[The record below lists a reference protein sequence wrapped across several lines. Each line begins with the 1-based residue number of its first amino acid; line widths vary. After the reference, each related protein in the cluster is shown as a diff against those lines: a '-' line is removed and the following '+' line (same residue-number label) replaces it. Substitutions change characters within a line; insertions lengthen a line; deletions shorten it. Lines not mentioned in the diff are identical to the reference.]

1 MQNISSGIKGLD
13 SLTDSFYVG
22 DNVVWEVE
30 SGTLYSVFIRCFVM
44 QAINDGQYVTYIS
57 FNSSPQSIYKRL
69 SGVIDLDRF
78 ILIDCFTSGKGK
90 NDKTF
95 LKFYENLPAGL
106 NAVQIENPKDI
117 EAFSARLNA
126 VTDSLPPGIRLV
138 FDSLTGMQD
147 LWGSEDETYHVFTY
161 MCPRLYDLGTVAYWI
176 LENEAH
182 SSKFKANLHHIT
194 QVVLSLY
201 KKREKL
207 YVKAL
212 KLEGREGREAF
223 KPHLYEITGSD
234 VNITLPK
241 KEAAAEIGSII
252 RETRLSKGMNQKELA
267 DKIGLTPSFLS
278 QLENDQISP
287 SLNSYLQ
294 ICEAL
299 GVSPGFF
306 LGSEH
311 RREKKPWFFAGESAI
326 ERGVRLADGVKSCF
340 IAADERMTMRLVIF
354 SPCASIT
361 HHISGGDR
369 HEFMHVTKGAITVT
383 VAGKDQKLAAGDS
396 VFFLRRVFLRHGEMK
411 EVRRHRLL
419 HLPEQQN

>member
-1 MQNISSGIKGLD
+1 MHNISSGIKGLD

-30 SGTLYSVFIRCFVM
+30 SGTLYPVFIRCFVM
-44 QAINDGQYVTYIS
+44 QAINDGQHVVYIS
-57 FNSSPQSIYKRL
+57 FNSSPQSIFKRL
-69 SGVIDLDRF
+69 SDVISLDRF

-90 NDKTF
+90 NDRTF
-95 LKFYENLPAGL
+95 LKFYENLPEGL

-117 EAFSARLNA
+117 EAFSARLNSVA
-126 VTDSLPPGIRLV
+126 DGLPPGIRLV

-161 MCPRLYDLGTVAYWI
+161 MCPRLYDMGTVAYWI

-182 SSKFKANLHHIT
+182 SQKFKANLHHIT

-201 KKREKL
+201 KRREKL

-223 KPHLYEITGSD
+223 KPHLYEISGSD

-241 KEAAAEIGSII
+241 KEIAADIGSII

-306 LGSEH
+306 LSNGH
-311 RREKKPWFFAGESAI
+311 RQDKKPWFFDRASVF
-326 ERGVRLADGVKSCF
+326 ERSTQLSSGIKSCV
-340 IAADERMTMRLVIF
+340 IAANERMTMRLIVF
-354 SPCASIT
+354 SPDASMAC
-361 HHISGGDR
+361 HIAGGDR
-369 HEFMHVTKGAITVT
+369 HEFVHVTEGSLVVT
-383 VAGKDQKLAAGDS
+383 VGGKEQKLAAGDS
-396 VFFLRRVFLRHGEMK
+396 GFFTDVFPSAWRNEGGGEASILVFT
-411 EVRRHRLL
+411 
-419 HLPEQQN
+419 

>member
-1 MQNISSGIKGLD
+1 MHNISSGIKGLD

-30 SGTLYSVFIRCFVM
+30 SGTLYPVFIRCFVM
-44 QAINDGQYVTYIS
+44 QAINDGQHVVYSS
-57 FNSSPQSIYKRL
+57 FNSSPQSLFKRL
-69 SGVIDLDRF
+69 SGVISLDRF

-95 LKFYENLPAGL
+95 LKFYENLPEGL

-117 EAFSARLNA
+117 EAFSARLNSVA
-126 VTDSLPPGIRLV
+126 DGLPPGIRLV

-161 MCPRLYDLGTVAYWI
+161 MCPRLYDMGTVAYWI

-182 SSKFKANLHHIT
+182 SPKFKANLHHIT

-201 KKREKL
+201 KRREKL

-223 KPHLYEITGSD
+223 KPHLYEISGSD

-241 KEAAAEIGSII
+241 KEIAVDIGSII

-306 LGSEH
+306 LTNGN
-311 RREKKPWFFAGESAI
+311 RQEKKPWFFSKASSL
-326 ERGVRLADGVKSCF
+326 ERSTQLSSGIKSCV
-340 IAADERMTMRLVIF
+340 IAADERMTMRLIVF
-354 SPCASIT
+354 SPDVSMA
-361 HHISGGDR
+361 HHISGGEK
-369 HEFMHVTKGAITVT
+369 HEFVHVTEGVLVVT
-383 VAGKDQKLAAGDS
+383 VGGKEQKLAAGDS
-396 VFFLRRVFLRHGEMK
+396 GFFTEVFPSAWRNEGGGEASILVFT
-411 EVRRHRLL
+411 
-419 HLPEQQN
+419 